1 VIQRAPHLPQRR
13 IYLDY
18 NATTPVDE
26 RVAAAMMESLRWFG
40 NPSSAHGFGR
50 EARELVD
57 TARQETA
64 DLIHAAPEEIVFT
77 ASGSEGNNLALL
89 GAAAGWD
96 GPSHVITSRIEHSA
110 VLECCRRLETLG
122 HDVTYLPVDRGGRVC
137 PDELRRRLRPNTR
150 LISIMHANNETG
162 VLQPIEEIGA
172 IAREAG
178 VLLHC
183 DACQSVGK
191 AAVDVERMQV
201 DLLTFSAHK
210 IYGPK
215 GIGALYVRTE
225 TPLEPI
231 VRGGSQEAGL
241 RAGTENVLGIVGLG
255 AACRLAAEAPHEEHA
270 RLRRLRDRL
279 RDGLLAWGDVSINGD
294 LRLATPTTLNVSFH
308 HIKGDALAAVL
319 SYQGIAVSTGSACHA
334 HETKPSHV
342 LAALGLDSD
351 RLAGAVRFSLGR
363 MTTAE
368 EIDEALTVIREG
380 VRRLRAM
387 SPLARSA

>member
-1 VIQRAPHLPQRR
+1 
-13 IYLDY
+13 
-18 NATTPVDE
+18 
-26 RVAAAMMESLRWFG
+26 
-40 NPSSAHGFGR
+40 
-50 EARELVD
+50 
-57 TARQETA
+57 
-64 DLIHAAPEEIVFT
+64 
-77 ASGSEGNNLALL
+77 
-89 GAAAGWD
+89 
-96 GPSHVITSRIEHSA
+96 
-110 VLECCRRLETLG
+110 
-122 HDVTYLPVDRGGRVC
+122 VTYLPVDGGGRVC

-150 LISIMHANNETG
+150 LISLMHANNETG
-162 VLQPIEEIGA
+162 VLQPVEEIGA

-191 AAVDVERMQV
+191 TAVDVERMQV
-201 DLLTFSAHK
+201 DLLTSSAHK

-215 GIGALYVRTE
+215 GIGALYVRTG
-225 TPLEPI
+225 TPLQPI
-231 VRGGSQEAGL
+231 VRGGSQEAGR

-255 AACRLAAEAPHEEHA
+255 ASCRLAAEAPAEECT

-279 RDGLLAWGDVSINGD
+279 RDGLLTLGDVRINGD
-294 LRLATPTTLNVSFH
+294 LRFATPGTLNVSFR

-342 LAALGLDSD
+342 LQALGLDSA
-351 RLAGAVRFSLGR
+351 RLAGAMRLSLGR

-368 EIDEALTVIREG
+368 EIDEALTVIREAA
-380 VRRLRAM
+380 RRLRAM